1 VSLGSSSDVGVELHQ
16 GGNLKS
22 SLTKGKN
29 SRGHV
34 FDELALTLLENL
46 LTVWQEP
53 CEKSLFDIKLAN
65 VRAYHG
71 ILCVQARERALSNS

>member
-1 VSLGSSSDVGVELHQ
+1 M
-16 GGNLKS
+16 
-22 SLTKGKN
+22 
-29 SRGHV
+29 

-65 VRAYHG
+65 VRTYHG

>member
-1 VSLGSSSDVGVELHQ
+1 MSLGSSSDVGVELHQ

-29 SRGHV
+29 SRGYV

-46 LTVWQEP
+46 LTVWQGP
-53 CEKSLFDIKLAN
+53 STDYLLCKSCRVCPVLMALGQ
-65 VRAYHG
+65 VREG
-71 ILCVQARERALSNS
+71 RKDVP